1 VITRRA
7 WWGASLCAVA
17 LGAAACS
24 SSPSTTTAATEV
36 TATPVTSGGVAVT
49 TVAPTTV
56 APTTAAPT
64 TAAAPTA
71 PAPDPNA
78 VLQAAVNGLSGTY
91 HFVSTVTLDGAVAL
105 TADGDRVGDG
115 SRLTLSSR
123 DGTVSYVITPDGSW
137 VMPEGG
143 EWQPVETDPAN
154 TDPIGALRTPT
165 AVQPGATDGSTSHLA
180 VTVAPSALGVAGD
193 APVPLDVTVTAAVL
207 SGVTYTTTVGGKPA
221 TVTSTFGPAQDP
233 SPVTA
238 PG

>member
-1 VITRRA
+1 
-7 WWGASLCAVA
+7 
-17 LGAAACS
+17 S

-36 TATPVTSGGVAVT
+36 TATPVTSAGAVVT
-49 TVAPTTV
+49 TAAPTTV
-56 APTTAAPT
+56 APTTAAAPT
-64 TAAAPTA
+64 SAAAPPAA
-71 PAPDPNA
+71 PAPDPTT
-78 VLQAAVNGLSGTY
+78 VLQAALDGLSTAY

-143 EWQPVETDPAN
+143 EWQPVETDPAD
-154 TDPIGALRTPT
+154 TDPISALRTPAT
-165 AVQPGATDGSTSHLA
+165 VQSGATDGSTSHLA
-180 VTVAPSALGVAGD
+180 VTVSPSALGVPGD

-207 SGVTYTTTVGGKPA
+207 SGVTYATTVAGKPA
-221 TVTSTFGPAQDP
+221 TVTSTFGPVQDP